1 MSRGIT
7 HETRLRLLREDAASH
22 GLKWTEPDAVRDN
35 ESSDWTGQI
44 HRARRVLKT
53 QRPATSSARRPAIGF
68 GTTAALVER
77 PRHGVDKPPT
87 NSGRP
92 GRRFPALVGRV

>member
-1 MSRGIT
+1 MSRDIT

-44 HRARRVLKT
+44 HRARRVLEDPASGNE
-53 QRPATSSARRPAIGF
+53 QRQAARDWLR
-68 GTTAALVER
+68 
-77 PRHGVDKPPT
+77 D
-87 NSGRP
+87 NSGVSRAP
-92 GRRFPALVGRV
+92 QTWGG